1 MDLQISKGAEEGS
14 EGPWVGREIEWMK
27 GGRLE
32 VARIVAYDCMLC
44 RRKVRPIWELDE
56 T

>member
-32 VARIVAYDCMLC
+32 VARIVA
-44 RRKVRPIWELDE
+44 
-56 T
+56 